1 MNKYLTGALCAL
13 LAAGCSGPDQ
23 DATSATAAAKTA
35 APLVSGIDQSTF
47 DTSVRPQDDFYR
59 YVNGTWLKTTQIPV
73 DRSNYGAFT
82 QLADEAELNL
92 RKIIEAAAA
101 GEYPAGSEMQQ
112 IGALYTSFTDEKTA
126 DAQGL
131 KPLAE
136 EFARIDAL
144 QNFGDVVKLM
154 AHYARIGVQTPFGGY
169 ATTDGKQSD
178 QYIIYMYQ
186 SGLGLPD
193 RDYYLEDREPFNAIR
208 SQYVAHVAKMLGLAG
223 IENADAAAKDIMV
236 LETRLA
242 ENQWTRVES
251 RDDTKTYNKKTVA
264 ELGTLMPG
272 FDWPVY
278 FDSAGIQHAPAV
290 IVMQPSYFEALSK
303 AFNEVPLAQWK
314 TYFKWHLLDS
324 FAPYLSQDIVA
335 ANFAFYGTVLSGT
348 PENRPRWKR
357 GVSLVNGALG
367 MALGKVYV
375 ERHFPPEA
383 KARMQE
389 LVGNLI
395 NAYGESI
402 RNLDWMGEDTKKKAL
417 DKLISFNPKIG
428 YPDKWRDYSGLV
440 VKADDLVGN
449 VMRSNVFDFEYNV
462 NKLGGPV
469 DRDEWFMTPQTVN
482 AYYNPGMN
490 EIVFPAAILQPPFFN
505 LAAEDAVNY
514 GGIGAVIGHEV
525 GHGFDDQGSKYDGAG
540 NLNDWWTV
548 DDRAAFEQRTKRLIE
563 QYNGYCPLEGYCT
576 NGALTIGENIGDLGG
591 LSIAYKAYHMSLNGQ
606 EAPALDSF
614 TGDQRLFMGWA
625 QVWRRLYR
633 EEEMLNRLKTD
644 PHSLSEYR
652 CNGIVR
658 NIPAFYEAFNVQP
671 DDHLYLAPEERV
683 KIW

>member
-1 MNKYLTGALCAL
+1 MKRLLTGALCAL
-13 LAAGCSGPDQ
+13 LAAGCSAPD
-23 DATSATAAAKTA
+23 DETSAAAAKPA
-35 APLVSGIDQSTF
+35 AESLVSGIDQSTF
-47 DTSVRPQDDFYR
+47 DTTVRPQDDFYR
-59 YVNGTWLKTTQIPV
+59 YVNGTWLATTEIPA
-73 DRSNYGAFT
+73 DRSNYGAFS

-92 RKIIEAAAA
+92 REIIEEAAA

-112 IGALYTSFTDEKTA
+112 IGALYTSFMDE
-126 DAQGL
+126 QGVNA
-131 KPLAE
+131 KGIEPLAE

-144 QNFGDVVKLM
+144 QNSADVVKLL

-169 ATTDGKQSD
+169 VNTDDKNSS
-178 QYIIYMYQ
+178 QYILYYFQ

-193 RDYYLEDREPFNAIR
+193 RDYYLEDREPFNTIR
-208 SQYVAHVAKMLGLAG
+208 GQYVAHVAKMLGLAG
-223 IENADAAAKDIMV
+223 IENSEAAAQNIMA

-242 ENQWTRVES
+242 KNQWTRVES
-251 RDDTKTYNKKTVA
+251 RDATKTYNKKTIA
-264 ELGTLMPG
+264 ELGALMPA
-272 FDWPVY
+272 FDWPLY
-278 FDSAGIQHAPAV
+278 FESAGVAQASAV
-290 IVMQPSYFEALSK
+290 IVAQPSYFEALNK
-303 AFNEVPLAQWK
+303 ILAEVPLAQWQQ
-314 TYFKWHLLDS
+314 YFKWHLLDS
-324 FAPYLSQDIVA
+324 FAPYLGQEVVA

-348 PENRPRWKR
+348 PQNRPRWKR

-375 ERHFPPEA
+375 ERHFPPAA
-383 KARMQE
+383 KARMDE

-395 NAYGESI
+395 KAYGESI
-402 RNLDWMGEDTKKKAL
+402 RSLDWMGEDTKKKAL
-417 DKLISFNPKIG
+417 DKLASFNPKIG
-428 YPDKWRDYSGLV
+428 YPDKWRDYSGLTM
-440 VKADDLVGN
+440 KADDLLGN
-449 VMRSNVFDFEYNV
+449 VMRSNVFDFEYSM

-514 GGIGAVIGHEV
+514 GGIGAVIGHEI

-540 NLNDWWTV
+540 NLNDWWT
-548 DDRAAFEQRTKRLIE
+548 DADRAAFEQRTKRLIE

-591 LSIAYKAYHMSLNGQ
+591 LSIAYQAYHLALNGK
-606 EAPALDSF
+606 EAPVIDGF
-614 TGDQRLFMGWA
+614 TADQRLFMGWA

-633 EEEMLNRLKTD
+633 DEEMLNRLKTD

-652 CNGIVR
+652 CNGVVR

-671 DDHLYLAPEERV
+671 EDQLYLAPEERV